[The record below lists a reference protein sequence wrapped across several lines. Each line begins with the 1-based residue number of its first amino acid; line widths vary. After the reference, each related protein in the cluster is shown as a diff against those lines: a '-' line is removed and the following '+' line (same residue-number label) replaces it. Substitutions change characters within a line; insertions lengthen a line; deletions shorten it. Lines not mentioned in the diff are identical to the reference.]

1 MYSAPKMSVQIKCE
15 PKNGTMLA
23 RWYDTEAE
31 ALAILK
37 DFIQRHQSRGHKVE
51 RKGHEI
57 IVSDS
62 QGAEVAKY
70 SWLRS

>member
-1 MYSAPKMSVQIKCE
+1 VYIGFKMSVQIKCE

-23 RWYDTEAE
+23 RWYETEAE

-37 DFIQRHQSRGHKVE
+37 DFIQRHQSQGHKVE
-51 RKGHEI
+51 RNGHEI

-62 QGAEVAKY
+62 EGSEVAKY
-70 SWLRS
+70 TWLRS